1 MALLEVRGLAKSFN
15 LDGRVLE
22 VIQDVSF
29 TLERNEIIVIMGPSG
44 CGKTTLIKIIAGVE
58 KPTKGEVLYKGVR
71 LDDYKPRI
79 GVVFQS
85 PSLVPWLTALE
96 NVALP
101 LEARGVEGREA
112 RETAYRYLSLV
123 GLSGFEDSY
132 PWELSRGMNQR
143 VALARALVV
152 NPELLLLDEPF
163 SQLDPLTA
171 ENLRA
176 ELLDLWHAQLASIEG
191 IILVTHIVDEAVL
204 MADRIIVMSIR
215 PSRVVAEI
223 KVGIPRPRN
232 RWSSEFKKIVDQLYE
247 YM

>member
-1 MALLEVRGLAKSFN
+1 MTLLEVKNLAKSFN
-15 LDGRVLE
+15 IGKRTLE
-22 VIQDVSF
+22 VIRNVSF
-29 TLERNEIIVIMGPSG
+29 TLERNEIMAIMGPSG

-58 KPTKGEVLYKGVR
+58 KPTRGEIIYKGNKV
-71 LDDYKPRI
+71 DGYKPRV

-101 LEARGVEGREA
+101 LEARGLDSREA
-112 RETAYRYLSLV
+112 KETAYRYLSLV

-143 VALARALVV
+143 VALARALAV

-176 ELLDLWHAQLASIEG
+176 ELLDLWQAQLASIEG
-191 IILVTHIVDEAVL
+191 IILVTHMVDEAVF
-204 MADRIIVMSIR
+204 MADKIIVMSVR
-215 PSRVVAEI
+215 PSEVVATI
-223 KVGIPRPRN
+223 RVDIPRPRN
-232 RWSSEFKKIVDQLYE
+232 RWSDEFKRIVDQLYE
-247 YM
+247 FM